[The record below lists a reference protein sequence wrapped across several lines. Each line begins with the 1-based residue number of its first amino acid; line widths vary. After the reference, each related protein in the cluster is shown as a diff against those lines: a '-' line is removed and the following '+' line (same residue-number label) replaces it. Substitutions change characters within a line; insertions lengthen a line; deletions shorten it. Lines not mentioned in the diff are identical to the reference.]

1 MSSTLKQLVLINQ
14 SGAQSLNLNSK
25 LVGGK

>member
-1 MSSTLKQLVLINQ
+1 MSSMFKQIVLINQ

-25 LVGGK
+25 LVGEK